1 MSNLLPIALRFLA
14 QGISVVPTANDGS
27 KRPAFA
33 WERFQREL
41 PMADELL
48 MWFKEGVNGI
58 GVVTGTVSGNL
69 EMLELEGRAVAQKM
83 HIEIGEIAKN
93 SKLGDLWNRLNN
105 GYLEMT
111 PSGGLH
117 WLVSHCR
124 CRCTW
129 QHRPCS

>member
-1 MSNLLPIALRFLA
+1 MSSLLPIALRFLA

-93 SKLGDLWNRLNN
+93 SKLN
-105 GYLEMT
+105 
-111 PSGGLH
+111 
-117 WLVSHCR
+117 
-124 CRCTW
+124 
-129 QHRPCS
+129 